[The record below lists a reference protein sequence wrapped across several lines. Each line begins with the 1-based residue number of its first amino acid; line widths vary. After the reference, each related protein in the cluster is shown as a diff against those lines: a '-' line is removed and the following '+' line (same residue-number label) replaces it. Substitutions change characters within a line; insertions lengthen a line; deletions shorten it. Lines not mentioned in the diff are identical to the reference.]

1 MERAEIVAQALRKFR
16 IRRVNFA
23 DGLIERWCHAAECQ
37 HILAVDKDA
46 AAAGMS
52 HWRADIRPLAK
63 VNLANYPCTPKN
75 SSTTRISVVFL

>member
-1 MERAEIVAQALRKFR
+1 MERAGIVAPALRKFR

-23 DGLIERWCHAAECQ
+23 DGLIERWDHAAECQ
-37 HILAVDKDA
+37 HILTVDKDA

-63 VNLANYPCTPKN
+63 MNFANYPCIPKN